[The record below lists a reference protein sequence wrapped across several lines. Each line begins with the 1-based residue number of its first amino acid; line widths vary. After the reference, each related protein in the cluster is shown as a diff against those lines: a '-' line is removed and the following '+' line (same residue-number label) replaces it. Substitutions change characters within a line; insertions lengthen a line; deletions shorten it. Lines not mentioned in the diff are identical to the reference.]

1 MPSHPR
7 FLQAGGTAGKEA
19 QAPGAAAAF
28 AAKCLYYQR
37 HHLVA
42 LIGRQGCSRGRGERR
57 LEQAQAYTAR
67 LRLRTPAA
75 DEGIFIRTRLKKKA
89 DVELY
94 HPDFSHN
101 ILVGLRAGMCCVQL
115 PLGGRDTAT
124 R

>member
-1 MPSHPR
+1 M
-7 FLQAGGTAGKEA
+7 AGR
-19 QAPGAAAAF
+19 AARAVAASD
-28 AAKCLYYQR
+28 AW
-37 HHLVA
+37 
-42 LIGRQGCSRGRGERR
+42 SR
-57 LEQAQAYTAR
+57 LKPTAR
-67 LRLRTPAA
+67 LRLRTPGA
-75 DEGIFIRTRLKKKA
+75 DEGIFIRTRLEKKA